1 MGDPQEWFKGVIAS
15 FLFHLCPL
23 FRSLGSHDA
32 ELTDA
37 ELEWAV
43 LSLEDAEE
51 RMNSLQFSEAAN
63 VLENVL
69 IRCACI

>member
-1 MGDPQEWFKGVIAS
+1 MEDPQEWFKEVIAPVLS
-15 FLFHLCPL
+15 HPCPWC
-23 FRSLGSHDA
+23 RSLGSHDA
-32 ELTDA
+32 KLTDA

-51 RMNSLQFSEAAN
+51 RMDSLQFSEAAN

-69 IRCACI
+69 IRCLY